1 MTTLFVYGT
10 LKRGGSNHA
19 FLADQRFL
27 GVART
32 VPGFTLFSLS
42 AYPGLVPSPDD
53 RAGVTGELWS
63 IDDACL
69 VRLDALEG
77 TAEGLYR
84 RAPIT
89 LAEPA
94 PVAAD
99 TPVETYFY
107 LRSLVGRPALGS
119 VWPV

>member
-10 LKRGGSNHA
+10 LKRGGSNHH

-27 GVART
+27 SIART
-32 VPGFTLFSLS
+32 VPGFTLYSLS

-69 VRLDALEG
+69 VRLDELEG

-94 PVAAD
+94 PVASF

-107 LRSLVGRPALGS
+107 LRPLVGHPALGS
-119 VWPV
+119 TWPV

>member
-19 FLADQRFL
+19 FLAGQRFL
-27 GVART
+27 GTART
-32 VPGFTLFSLS
+32 VAGFTLFSLGT
-42 AYPGLVPSPDD
+42 YPGLVPSPED
-53 RAGVTGELWS
+53 RDGVTGELWS

-69 VRLDALEG
+69 VRLDELEG

-84 RAPIT
+84 RAAIP
-89 LAEPA
+89 LAAPA
-94 PVAAD
+94 PVASGTA
-99 TPVETYFY
+99 VETYFY
-107 LRSLVGRPALGS
+107 LRPLVGHPALGS